1 MRGGDGGNCFVTGKR
16 GAATCKATGS
26 GREGEIVCER
36 GMVREAGIVREGG
49 IGGDAEIVCK
59 TGNCLLGGD
68 SVSG

>member
-1 MRGGDGGNCFVTGKR
+1 MG

-26 GREGEIVCER
+26 GREGEIDCERGIVCER
-36 GMVREAGIVREGG
+36 GVVREGG

-59 TGNCLLGGD
+59 TGNCLLGED